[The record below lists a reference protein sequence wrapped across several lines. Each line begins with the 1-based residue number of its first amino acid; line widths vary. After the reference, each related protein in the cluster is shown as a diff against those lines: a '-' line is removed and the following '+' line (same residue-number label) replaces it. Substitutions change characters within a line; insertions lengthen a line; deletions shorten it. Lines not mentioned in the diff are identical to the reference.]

1 MPLKLCFMKYFERK
15 ISQCILP
22 LRIAMLKL
30 KQKLHKEFKKYR
42 NNINV
47 LIRISK
53 GNYYQR
59 FFEEYKQNMLKTWE
73 EIKAIINKRNI
84 TKKNIN
90 YLNIYRAYFSHVLRA
105 VSARSALFEK

>member
-1 MPLKLCFMKYFERK
+1 MPLKLCFIKYSERK

-73 EIKAIINKRNI
+73 EIKAIINKTISQRKTLI
-84 TKKNIN
+84 T
-90 YLNIYRAYFSHVLRA
+90 
-105 VSARSALFEK
+105 